1 MEFRRVLFRSLGKA
15 RLRFV
20 HEFFRLS
27 DRRSGRGLRFKRKTE
42 EKQRKKENEPFHAS
56 LRWNY
61 QRETLKL
68 SLGSTTPHIGA
79 GAPTRPSRS
88 LPKIFGKMQSKMTVR
103 GRVLTRSAQRGG
115 LRNITLP
122 SPSLV

>member
-42 EKQRKKENEPFHAS
+42 EKQRKKENEPFHAT
-56 LRWNY
+56 LRWDY

-79 GAPTRPSRS
+79 GAPTRPIRPLLKNYSN
-88 LPKIFGKMQSKMTVR
+88 MQQKMTYR
-103 GRVLTRSAQRGG
+103 ERDCQL
-115 LRNITLP
+115 
-122 SPSLV
+122 